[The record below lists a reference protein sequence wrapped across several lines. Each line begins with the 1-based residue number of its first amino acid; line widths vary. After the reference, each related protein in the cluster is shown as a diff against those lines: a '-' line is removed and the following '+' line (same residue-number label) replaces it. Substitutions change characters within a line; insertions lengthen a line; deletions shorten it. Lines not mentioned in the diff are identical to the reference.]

1 MCIWPFDHKTSEYEY
16 TQIQYRPIRTV
27 TVFINVVFQLVWFRA
42 ARITMSI
49 GRLFQKRPI
58 RTKLDIYDLSNL
70 KQTNNEIIYYY
81 IYKGLIY
88 I

>member
-1 MCIWPFDHKTSEYEY
+1 
-16 TQIQYRPIRTV
+16 
-27 TVFINVVFQLVWFRA
+27 
-42 ARITMSI
+42 MSI

-81 IYKGLIY
+81 MSLY
-88 I
+88 IQQALQEIGVPGENYRPAAIH

>member
-1 MCIWPFDHKTSEYEY
+1 
-16 TQIQYRPIRTV
+16 
-27 TVFINVVFQLVWFRA
+27 
-42 ARITMSI
+42 MSI

-81 IYKGLIY
+81 MSLY
-88 I
+88 IQQALRSSNFGVLVLETRPIETLHL